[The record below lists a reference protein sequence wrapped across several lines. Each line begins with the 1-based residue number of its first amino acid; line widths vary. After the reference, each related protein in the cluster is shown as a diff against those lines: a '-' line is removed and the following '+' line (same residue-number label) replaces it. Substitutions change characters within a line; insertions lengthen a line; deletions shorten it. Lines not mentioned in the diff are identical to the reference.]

1 MKEKGSDIIVIN
13 NLSFAY
19 ESGNPVLENVSLNF
33 RELET
38 ACIVGPNGGGK
49 STLLYLILGLIRPT
63 GGQIKWDWGGVGA
76 CPSLLS
82 PIKFFVLMI
91 VL

>member
-1 MKEKGSDIIVIN
+1 MKDKGADIIVIK

-19 ESGNPVLENVSLNF
+19 ESGSPVLENVNLNF

-63 GGQIKWDWGGVGA
+63 GGEIKVFGTDPEKARMKIGYIDRKSV
-76 CPSLLS
+76 
-82 PIKFFVLMI
+82 V
-91 VL
+91 